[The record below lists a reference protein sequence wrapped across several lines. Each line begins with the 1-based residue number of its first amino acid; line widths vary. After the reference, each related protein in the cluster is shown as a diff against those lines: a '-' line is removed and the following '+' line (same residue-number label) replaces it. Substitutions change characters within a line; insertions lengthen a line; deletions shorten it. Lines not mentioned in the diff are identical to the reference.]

1 MSRLFIL
8 VAVFLASPAAAQVA
22 SVEARTCEPRGAKV
36 ERADE
41 ARDLREEADRLR
53 GDAQNVV
60 RQRDRL
66 VLKLEGGKTVELA
79 DCPYGNGAYGYL
91 YERFDEAGPLYV
103 VRKSASED
111 FSYTLVMRRGGR
123 LYEVYG
129 TPIWAADKS
138 RFATVACSLSP
149 PRASLTIA
157 KPAGEGLTTEA
168 EFPLPC
174 ETESCSVRWDF
185 QSWASVA
192 CAPRDGSGKKGTE
205 FVLMRGND
213 GTWRKFG
220 R

>member
-1 MSRLFIL
+1 MLRSFALALVLFS
-8 VAVFLASPAAAQVA
+8 VPAAAQI
-22 SVEARTCEPRGAKV
+22 SGVETKACEPSGAKI

-41 ARDLREEADRLR
+41 AQDLREEADRLR
-53 GDAQNVV
+53 GNAQNVS

-79 DCPYGNGAYGYL
+79 DCPYGDGAYDYL

-103 VRKSASED
+103 VRKPAYED
-111 FSYTLVMRRGGR
+111 FAYTLVMKRGGR

-149 PRASLTIA
+149 PRGSLTIV

-192 CAPRDGSGKKGTE
+192 CTPRDGSGKKGAE
-205 FVLMRGND
+205 FVVMRGND